1 MMTLLLRNWRQSAEL
16 IVIAPTVEVAQNAF
30 APARDMV
37 KHDEELSEL
46 LNVQEHI
53 RTITHRLIMTV
64 EPIMVARHR
73 KATIARLKRQMR
85 AETRAENRNTAE

>member
-1 MMTLLLRNWRQSAEL
+1 
-16 IVIAPTVEVAQNAF
+16 
-30 APARDMV
+30 
-37 KHDEELSEL
+37 
-46 LNVQEHI
+46 
-53 RTITHRLIMTV
+53 MTV